1 MKIFVEEYW
10 VREFTH
16 LIYNLLHD
24 TLSAAI
30 STRGAARR
38 NVIKLTRNA
47 PPL

>member
-24 TLSAAI
+24 KQST
-30 STRGAARR
+30 TRGDAQH
-38 NVIKLTRNA
+38 NVIKLKRNA